1 MLRLFIILLTINTL
15 FLANEVKFNE
25 TKYVDAVDLEVM
37 KKGTLVFDKE
47 FTKLSYSN
55 DSTSFKFQKEN
66 ILRITDGKETIL
78 SYEEN
83 LELTIFS
90 TLINAIYKD
99 DLEKLTEYFTIK
111 KENQIIILKPNDY
124 ISNVIDKIEYQKT
137 LKNLDFLKIYF
148 TSEDR
153 IEIVQSK

>member
-1 MLRLFIILLTINTL
+1 MLRLFIILLTLNTL
-15 FLANEVKFNE
+15 FFANEVKFNE
-25 TKYVDAVDLEVM
+25 TKYIDAVDLEVM

-66 ILRITDGKETIL
+66 ILRITEGKETIL